1 MLIKPTEK
9 AECKQFDMSVIPV
22 LRRRPRKK
30 NHILEVAF
38 LGGRAKSQ
46 WKSLD
51 VSDIELYQAT
61 LSSGWVRITEWGII
75 TGEVLRQS
83 KAR

>member
-46 WKSLD
+46 
-51 VSDIELYQAT
+51 
-61 LSSGWVRITEWGII
+61 
-75 TGEVLRQS
+75 
-83 KAR
+83 